1 MFRGNS
7 WLLILI
13 VVAIIGAT
21 YLSTSNTISDGR
33 KYVCYKCSSVY
44 KTESLITLRLWSLL
58 NRTEVIRTI
67 LCPKCQNLKKIEK
80 QSADG
85 ICMYCGKNVGK
96 VEVKVKTDVKD
107 FKVEQVS
114 VVCDESAK
122 KKEYKAGY

>member
-1 MFRGNS
+1 MEKSSNS
-7 WLLILI
+7 KNRKTSGATFKSSNPTS
-13 VVAIIGAT
+13 VAIEGV
-21 YLSTSNTISDGR
+21 

-114 VVCDESAK
+114 VVCDECVK
-122 KKEYKAGY
+122 KKEYKA